1 MLSKDAEFFV
11 KFLFSSSRSNRPEV
25 FLGTG
30 VMKICSKFTGEHPCG
45 SAISI
50 TLLCNF
56 IETALQTMFTSYRIG
71 FCSISQNYTVWC
83 EYFAF
88 NIYVEYELK
97 NFEQYFNL
105 FWWEKTHLKKKENR
119 RMSKVLKI
127 DFVLSGDEIQF
138 LHSLANS
145 NFGCYCSRSAL
156 LISPFE
162 SSVNAP
168 TALYEFIK
176 IITT

>member
-11 KFLFSSSRSNRPEV
+11 KFLFSSSRSNPPEV

-71 FCSISQNYTVWC
+71 FCSISQNYTV
-83 EYFAF
+83 
-88 NIYVEYELK
+88 
-97 NFEQYFNL
+97 
-105 FWWEKTHLKKKENR
+105 
-119 RMSKVLKI
+119 
-127 DFVLSGDEIQF
+127 
-138 LHSLANS
+138 
-145 NFGCYCSRSAL
+145 
-156 LISPFE
+156 
-162 SSVNAP
+162 
-168 TALYEFIK
+168 
-176 IITT
+176 

>member
-1 MLSKDAEFFV
+1 
-11 KFLFSSSRSNRPEV
+11 
-25 FLGTG
+25 
-30 VMKICSKFTGEHPCG
+30 
-45 SAISI
+45 
-50 TLLCNF
+50 
-56 IETALQTMFTSYRIG
+56 
-71 FCSISQNYTVWC
+71 
-83 EYFAF
+83 
-88 NIYVEYELK
+88 
-97 NFEQYFNL
+97 
-105 FWWEKTHLKKKENR
+105 
-119 RMSKVLKI
+119 MSKVLKI

-156 LISPFE
+156 ISPFE